1 MVAETKVGVGGVW
14 KDLDSIEVGVG
25 GVWKTVKSV
34 EVGVGG
40 VWKTVYEE
48 AADLTVSIPS
58 SLSSSEYTPTD
69 ATVTITPTISGGT
82 APYSYQWALV
92 GSNQGLISNSSL
104 TGSSLTLTVSEDAA
118 PQFYTETWK
127 VTVTDSTS
135 TPKVTTSGNCV
146 VGLQIEE

>member
-25 GVWKTVKSV
+25 GVWKTVRSV

-48 AADLTVSIPS
+48 AADLVVSIPS
-58 SLSSSEYTPTD
+58 SLSSSETTPTD
-69 ATVTITPTISGGT
+69 ATVTIFPTISGGT

-92 GSNQGLISNSSL
+92 GSDASLISNSSL
-104 TGSSLTLTVSEDAA
+104 TGSSLTLTVTDNGA
-118 PQFYTETWK
+118 PQFYNETWK
-127 VTVTDSTS
+127 VTVTDSSS
-135 TPKVTTSGNCV
+135 TPKVTTTNNCV

>member
-25 GVWKTVKSV
+25 GVWKTVRSV

-48 AADLTVSIPS
+48 AADLVVSIPS
-58 SLSSSEYTPTD
+58 SLSSAETTPTD
-69 ATVTITPTISGGT
+69 ATVTITPTITGGT
-82 APYSYQWALV
+82 TPYSYQWALV
-92 GSNQGLISNSSL
+92 GSNESLISNSSL
-104 TGSSLTLTVSEDAA
+104 TGSSLTLTVTDNGA

-127 VTVTDSTS
+127 VTVTDSSS
-135 TPKVTTSGNCV
+135 TPKVTTTNNCIV
-146 VGLQIEE
+146 TLQIEE